1 MIGEIMPIYEYRCNK
16 CNKVF
21 SLQMSISEYEKKKSV
36 KYILCNSGSVRRIF
50 SKFTAVTSSKS

>member
-1 MIGEIMPIYEYRCNK
+1 MPIYEFRCAK

-21 SLQMSISEYEKKKSV
+21 SLQMTISEYEKRKSV
-36 KYILCNSGSVRRIF
+36 KCVYCKSTSVKRIF

>member
-1 MIGEIMPIYEYRCNK
+1 MPAYEYRCNK

-21 SLQMSISEYEKKKSV
+21 SLQMAISEYEKKKSIKCIHCKSISV
-36 KYILCNSGSVRRIF
+36 KRIF